1 MHQFQLL
8 YAGNIRILSNQ
19 LKKTMVFYTLLG
31 PMEFSWH
38 DFIKQGVAHFILGT
52 LSVCVYI

>member
-19 LKKTMVFYTLLG
+19 LKKHGILRF
-31 PMEFSWH
+31 MEMSWH
-38 DFIKQGVAHFILGT
+38 DFIKRGVEHFILGT